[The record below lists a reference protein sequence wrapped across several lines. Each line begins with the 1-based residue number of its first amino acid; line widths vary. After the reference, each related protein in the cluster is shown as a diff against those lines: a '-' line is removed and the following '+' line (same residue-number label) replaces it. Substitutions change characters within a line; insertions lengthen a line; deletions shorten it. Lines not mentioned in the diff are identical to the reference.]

1 VKLSGGI
8 IDERISKRS
17 HDPLKLLVNTI
28 TVFED
33 RSESLA
39 DSLQAFRSLD
49 VHGVL
54 SKSSYF
60 EGLLVVSI
68 FKQPS

>member
-1 VKLSGGI
+1 MNVY
-8 IDERISKRS
+8 RKRS

-28 TVFED
+28 TLFED

-49 VHGVL
+49 VHGGSL
-54 SKSSYF
+54 KI
-60 EGLLVVSI
+60 LLY
-68 FKQPS
+68 